1 MSTEFLIWKTNLG
14 KRKGESDTLGGF
26 ITEQAGRILRTGE
39 FIVFEKVELKVDAA
53 TPRKLMRIKISLPE
67 DFKRDE

>member
-1 MSTEFLIWKTNLG
+1 
-14 KRKGESDTLGGF
+14 LGGF

-67 DFKRDE
+67 DFKHDE